1 MKSKNQAPLVK
12 QYLPGQ
18 VIFKEGSQGDKVYI
32 IKEGSIKITAQS
44 GEKLVTLAVLNKGA
58 CFGEMAVISASP
70 RVASATAETP
80 AEVYEIDRK
89 QVETIIGDLPPLFR
103 VIINSLIKR
112 VSKLNQFVL
121 DKSASSTPL
130 LSLANL
136 MKLLY
141 LKLPKPESS
150 ENLDEMLEVENKTAT
165 IDVQEV
171 IQYSHDIMG
180 LSTTGCQKLLDIF
193 VKFKLI
199 KVDKNQVTFHPAALL
214 QDTRDLIHA
223 LESTTN
229 TELKAELEYI
239 DLIELAKKLKLEPHA
254 LLDAIRIGRI
264 SLDAVVLKQSIVK
277 RCMEEQGRQSFY

>member
-1 MKSKNQAPLVK
+1 MSQSKSPIVK
-12 QYLPGQ
+12 QFLPGQ

-32 IKEGSIKITAQS
+32 IKEGSIKITTQS
-44 GEKLVTLAVLNKGA
+44 GEKVVTLAVLNKGA
-58 CFGEMAVISASP
+58 CFGEMAVISAVP

-89 QVETIIGDLPPLFR
+89 QVENIIAELPPLFR

-112 VSKLNQFVL
+112 VTKLNQFVL
-121 DKSASSTPL
+121 DKSSSSTPL

-141 LKLPKPESS
+141 LKQPKPETS
-150 ENLDEMLEVENKTAT
+150 EDLDTMLEVDNRTAT
-165 IDVQEV
+165 IDVPEV
-171 IQYSHDIMG
+171 LQYSHDIMG
-180 LSTTGCQKLLDIF
+180 LSATGCQKLLDTF

-199 KVDKNQVTFHPAALL
+199 KQDKEKVTFNPTDIL

-223 LESTTN
+223 LESTTH
-229 TELKAELEYI
+229 TDLKAELEYV

-254 LLDAIRIGRI
+254 LLDSIRIGRI

-277 RCMEEQGRQSFY
+277 HCMEEQGRQSFY